1 MCIITSGDNT
11 KNGLIF
17 NNTYK
22 SGRARVFIY
31 EDKGKYIAVCLEFGL
46 IIAAKTLEKAR
57 ECIKDVTE
65 SYLSNV
71 LENKLSEKLL
81 NRPAPKKYWKI
92 YEGIIQKEQ
101 ELTRLQAQKS
111 TSINLPIFLLFN
123 QNYRNGAFINS

>member
-1 MCIITSGDNT
+1 M
-11 KNGLIF
+11 KNRLIF
-17 NNTYK
+17 NNTYV

-46 IIAAKTLEKAR
+46 VVSAKTLEKAR
-57 ECIKDVTE
+57 ECIQDVTQ

-71 LENKLSEKLL
+71 LENKLSVKLL

-92 YEGIIQKEQ
+92 YEEIIHKEQ
-101 ELTRLQAQKS
+101 GLAKLQSEQSRPLTSFIPR
-111 TSINLPIFLLFN
+111 INLPAFLLFN